1 MRPGADFYDWIG
13 EGGGTVKDGQIVE
26 LYWARD
32 ERALAETEAKYGGY
46 CLAIARNILSDGAD
60 AEECVNDTWLG
71 AWNAMPDAR
80 PSALSAFL
88 GKITRRLALDRW
100 RAKYAAKRG
109 GGETPL
115 VLDELAECAPAGEG
129 PEEALAARELA
140 EAVNAFLRSLPPV
153 EMGVFLRR
161 YWYLESVKDT
171 AARLGFSQSK
181 VKSMLARTRKKLRT
195 YLEKEGLL

>member
-1 MRPGADFYDWIG
+1 MRDSD
-13 EGGGTVKDGQIVE
+13 IVD

-32 ERALAETEAKYGGY
+32 ERAVAETEAKYGRY
-46 CLAIARNILSDGAD
+46 CLAIARNILAD
-60 AEECVNDTWLG
+60 REDARECVNDTWLG

-80 PSALSAFL
+80 PDILSAFL

-115 VLDELAECAPAGEG
+115 VLDELMDCAPAAGG
-129 PEEALAARELA
+129 PEDELAMRELTR
-140 EAVNAFLRSLPPV
+140 AVNDFVRALPAV

-161 YWYLESVKDT
+161 YWYMDSVADI
-171 AARLGFSQSK
+171 ASAFGFSRSK

-195 YLEKEGLL
+195 HLEKEGFI

>member
-1 MRPGADFYDWIG
+1 M
-13 EGGGTVKDGQIVE
+13 KDEQIVD

-32 ERALAETEAKYGGY
+32 ERALAETEAKYGVY

-60 AEECVNDTWLG
+60 AEECVNDTYLG

-80 PSALSAFL
+80 PAMLSAFL

-115 VLDELAECAPAGEG
+115 VLEELSECVPAGDS
-129 PEEALAARELA
+129 PEDALAAREL
-140 EAVNAFLRSLPPV
+140 EKAVNDFVRGLPPV

-171 AARLGFSQSK
+171 ARRLGFSQSK
-181 VKSMLARTRKKLRT
+181 VKSMLARTRKKLRAH
-195 YLEKEGLL
+195 LEKEGLL

>member
-1 MRPGADFYDWIG
+1 M
-13 EGGGTVKDGQIVE
+13 KDGQIVD

-80 PSALSAFL
+80 PNALAAFL

-109 GGETPL
+109 GGEVPL

-129 PEEALAARELA
+129 PEEALAARVLA

-171 AARLGFSQSK
+171 AQRLGFSQSK
-181 VKSMLARTRKKLRT
+181 VKSMLARTRRKLKD

>member
-1 MRPGADFYDWIG
+1 MRDSD
-13 EGGGTVKDGQIVE
+13 IVD

-32 ERALAETEAKYGGY
+32 ERAVAETEAKYGRY
-46 CLAIARNILSDGAD
+46 CLAIAGNILAD
-60 AEECVNDTWLG
+60 REDARECVNDTWMG

-80 PSALSAFL
+80 PNILSAFL
-88 GKITRRLALDRW
+88 GKITRHLALDRW

-115 VLDELAECAPAGEG
+115 VLEELAECVPAGDS
-129 PEEALAARELA
+129 PEDALAARELA
-140 EAVNAFLRSLPPV
+140 EAVNAFVRSLPPV

-161 YWYLESVKDT
+161 YWYLESVRDT
-171 AARLGFSQSK
+171 AVRLGFSQSK
-181 VKSMLARTRKKLRT
+181 VKSMLAQTRKKLRI

>member
-1 MRPGADFYDWIG
+1 MRPGTDFSDWMD
-13 EGGGTVKDGQIVE
+13 EGGETVKDSEIVD

-32 ERALAETEAKYGGY
+32 ERAVAETEAKYGPY
-46 CLAIARNILSDGAD
+46 CLAIAGNILAD
-60 AEECVNDTWLG
+60 REDARECVNDTWLG

-80 PSALSAFL
+80 PSILSAFL

-115 VLDELAECAPAGEG
+115 VLDELAECVPAAGG
-129 PEEALAARELA
+129 PEDELA
-140 EAVNAFLRSLPPV
+140 VKELAGAVNSFVRALPPV

-161 YWYLESVKDT
+161 YWYLESVKDLSQ
-171 AARLGFSQSK
+171 RLGFSQSK
-181 VKSMLARTRKKLRT
+181 VKSMLARTRKKLRA
-195 YLEKEGLL
+195 YLEKEGLI